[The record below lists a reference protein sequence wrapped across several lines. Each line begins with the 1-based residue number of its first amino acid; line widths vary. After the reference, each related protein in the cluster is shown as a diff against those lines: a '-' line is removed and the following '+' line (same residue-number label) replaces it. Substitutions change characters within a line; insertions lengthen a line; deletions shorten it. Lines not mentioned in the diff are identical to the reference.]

1 MYVTYN
7 VFQLLLNTEL
17 MHEASSNNY
26 THFLLLNFGINI
38 KFSQI
43 SASPLSFAIGYKKRL
58 ELKRNNKRD
67 RQADRQVGSK
77 WTGFV
82 CLQNFGLFIFGSVCG
97 PIEFSGVFL
106 HRIRKLRLFP
116 GVFKNRI

>member
-1 MYVTYN
+1 
-7 VFQLLLNTEL
+7 

-58 ELKRNNKRD
+58 ELKRNISATNK
-67 RQADRQVGSK
+67 Q
-77 WTGFV
+77 TG
-82 CLQNFGLFIFGSVCG
+82 
-97 PIEFSGVFL
+97 
-106 HRIRKLRLFP
+106 R
-116 GVFKNRI
+116 